1 MTGGSNI
8 DSYKNSKY
16 RYDTSQT
23 LLTFNYSYN
32 MFIDLLYKGENK
44 FSNNFNIDELFRIEY
59 HYKLKLTFYPN

>member
-32 MFIDLLYKGENK
+32 MFIDLLNKGENK

-59 HYKLKLTFYPN
+59 QYKLKLTFYPN

>member
-32 MFIDLLYKGENK
+32 MFTDLLYKGENK

-59 HYKLKLTFYPN
+59 QYKLKLTFYPN